1 MQIRGAMLSICCKEG
16 VSIRPEALDE
26 IIIGANQDVR
36 QVLHHLSLLS
46 SKEKTMSTEQ
56 AKIDAQ
62 RSKKDFKL
70 GPWDVCRKVSC
81 NSQFIY
87 SVLIGETFILPISS
101 ELDLD
106 RSSKWKIF
114 ELHEISFFLEN
125 IWIPESSRLFFLLFP
140 PS

>member
-1 MQIRGAMLSICCKEG
+1 MLCICNDRQHPKVRSLSNYCYDLKFAKPSVMQIRGAMLSICCKEG

-106 RSSKWKIF
+106 RSSK
-114 ELHEISFFLEN
+114 
-125 IWIPESSRLFFLLFP
+125 
-140 PS
+140 

>member
-1 MQIRGAMLSICCKEG
+1 MLCICNDRQHPKVRSLSNYCYDPKFAKPSVMQIRGAMLSICCKEG

-106 RSSKWKIF
+106 RSSK
-114 ELHEISFFLEN
+114 
-125 IWIPESSRLFFLLFP
+125 
-140 PS
+140 

>member
-1 MQIRGAMLSICCKEG
+1 MGVLCIWNDRQHPKERRLSNYCYDLKFAKPSVMQIRGAMLSICCKEG

-101 ELDLD
+101 ELD
-106 RSSKWKIF
+106 
-114 ELHEISFFLEN
+114 
-125 IWIPESSRLFFLLFP
+125 
-140 PS
+140 